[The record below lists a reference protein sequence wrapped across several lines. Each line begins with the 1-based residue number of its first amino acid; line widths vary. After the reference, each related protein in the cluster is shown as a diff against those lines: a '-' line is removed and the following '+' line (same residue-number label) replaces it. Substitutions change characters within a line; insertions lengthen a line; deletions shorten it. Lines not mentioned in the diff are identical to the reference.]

1 MMSSISTITEFLES
15 TGIQL
20 FPFDIGRRISPLGR
34 DSFLRFE
41 KTEEAYPFPLQR
53 QAWFAL
59 VCHREQIGIEP
70 FIWFLRF
77 PLDEQGKL
85 LQATRDDFMHRL
97 MDRLGE
103 KLQESDEQ
111 QQQSMDN
118 ALKDNPYTFKP
129 REERMALFHAQV
141 SRLLKKPPSDFYS
154 HAQEYFAGEL
164 GWEQWAFV
172 GYQGIADIAVRFA
185 EGENAKLLNR
195 AIDEAPLQPLE
206 ALCHCLESESIPTL
220 LAQALIARTSNELE
234 NESPDPALLTA
245 TVRGI
250 SNATDPVLRDQLITS
265 VLKHPCSANIEIL
278 AAVSGRA
285 WEALKSQEVATLYLE
300 RLAENDSGQEAFS
313 HSLVDLLFLPEMR
326 DSLLQAMRNPQRSG
340 NLSTAIGNFFQSVNG

>member
-1 MMSSISTITEFLES
+1 MSNVSTITEFLES

-20 FPFDIGRRISPLGR
+20 FPFDMGRRIGPLER

-41 KTEEAYPFPLQR
+41 MTEEPYPLPLQR
-53 QAWFAL
+53 EAWFAL
-59 VCHREQIGIEP
+59 VCRREQIGIEP
-70 FIWFLRF
+70 FIWFLHF

-103 KLQESDEQ
+103 KLQESGEEQ
-111 QQQSMDN
+111 PQSMDS

-141 SRLLKKPPSDFYS
+141 SRLLKSPPSDFYS
-154 HAQEYFAGEL
+154 HAQEYFAGDV

-172 GYQGIADIAVRFA
+172 GYQGIADIAVRST
-185 EGENAKLLNR
+185 EGENAELLCR
-195 AIDEAPLQPLE
+195 AISEAPLQPLE
-206 ALCHCLESESIPTL
+206 ALCHCLESESIPTP
-220 LAQALIARTSNELE
+220 LAQALIARTDSALASEM
-234 NESPDPALLTA
+234 PDQALLTA
-245 TVRGI
+245 TIRGI
-250 SNATDPVLRDQLITS
+250 SNAATPALRDQLIIS
-265 VLKHPCSANIEIL
+265 VLKHPCSINIEIL
-278 AAVSGRA
+278 AAISGRA
-285 WEALKSQEVATLYLE
+285 WETLKSPEVANLYLE

-326 DSLLQAMRNPQRSG
+326 TPLLQAMRNPQRSTS
-340 NLSTAIGNFFQSVNG
+340 LSTAIGSFFQTVSG

>member
-1 MMSSISTITEFLES
+1 MSSVSTITEFLES
-15 TGIQL
+15 TGVVL
-20 FPFDIGRRISPLGR
+20 FPFDMGRRISHLGR

-41 KTEEAYPFPLQR
+41 KTEEPYPFPLQR

-59 VCHREQIGIEP
+59 ACRREQIGIEP

-85 LQATRDDFMHRL
+85 LQATRDDFMHQLRE
-97 MDRLGE
+97 RLGE
-103 KLQESDEQ
+103 KLQQDNE
-111 QQQSMDN
+111 QQQSMDEV
-118 ALKDNPYTFKP
+118 LKDNPYTFKP

-141 SRLLKKPPSDFYS
+141 SRLLKNPPSDFYC
-154 HAQEYFAGEL
+154 HAQEYFAGDL

-172 GYQGIADIAVRFA
+172 GYQGIADIAVHFTD
-185 EGENAKLLNR
+185 GDNIKLLNR
-195 AIDEAPLQPLE
+195 AISEAPLQPLE
-206 ALCHCLESESIPTL
+206 ALCHCLESESIPSP
-220 LAQALIARTSNELE
+220 LAQSLIARTDDELASE
-234 NESPDPALLTA
+234 TPDPALLTA

-250 SNATDPVLRDQLITS
+250 SKAADPALRDQLIKS

-285 WEALKSQEVATLYLE
+285 WEALKNQEVTNPYLE

-313 HSLVDLLFLPEMR
+313 HSLVDLLFLPHMR
-326 DSLLQAMRNPQRSG
+326 DPLLQAIRNPQRSTR
-340 NLSTAIGNFFQSVNG
+340 LSTAIG